1 MPDAHLFLKDLAVV
15 LGVAAVTTVLFQ
27 WLRLPVVLGYLL
39 AGLVVGPHVP
49 IPLVAG
55 VETVRTL
62 AELGVILLMF
72 SLGLEFSL
80 RKLGR
85 LGPRVALVAVL
96 EVALVLTLGYLA
108 GQLLGWS
115 PLTSAFAGAV
125 VAISSTMIV
134 ARVLAEERA
143 EAPLRDLVFG
153 VLVVEDLVAILLIA
167 ALTAL
172 TFEGHLSAVGVLSTG
187 GRLLAFLAGSF
198 AVGLLIVPPAM
209 RSIAR
214 LRSPETTLVASIGL
228 CFGAALVALWAGYS
242 VALGAF
248 LAGSLVAE
256 SGAARQ
262 VATLVR
268 PVRDMFAAI
277 FFVAIGMLLDP
288 AVIYREWAVVAV
300 LTAVVLCGKTLGVT
314 VGAFLTG
321 HGTRLSLRAGLS
333 LAQVGEFS
341 FIIAG
346 LGVGLGGPAA
356 SLPHVAVAV
365 CAVTAF
371 LAPLLVRTSE
381 SLALYLDR
389 RLPRPLQ
396 TFVTL
401 YGSWVELLRGRA
413 DRTTP
418 WAPVRAAAGFVLLDA
433 VLLAGLII
441 GVSVNWSAL
450 LELIGQFSRVTPS
463 GARWLVIGAA
473 AACAAPFALGLA
485 RSSRRLGHAL
495 AEVALPGRG
504 AGRVDPAD
512 APRRAFVVTLQI
524 AVVMI
529 VGLPLIAVTQPFLPP
544 FQGAAL
550 AVTALVLL
558 SVAFWRTA
566 TNLQGH
572 MRAGAEIVAEAL
584 GSRKRGGESETLEEV
599 QRMLP
604 GLGTL
609 VPVRV
614 GHASAAAGR
623 SLAELNLRGRTGATA
638 VALRRGGG
646 GSADEPIV
654 FPTARVVLHE
664 GDLLAL
670 SGSQESIAEAVRL
683 LESGGTAE
691 WRAVSSSDVS
701 SAPPHAKGTSSPPS
715 DRGATA
721 PPAASA

>member
-1 MPDAHLFLKDLAVV
+1 MQDAHLFLKDLAVV

-27 WLRLPVVLGYLL
+27 RLRLPVVLGYLL
-39 AGLVVGPHVP
+39 AGLVIGPHVP
-49 IPLVAG
+49 IPLVADAA
-55 VETVRTL
+55 TVRTL
-62 AELGVILLMF
+62 SELGVILLMF

-80 RKLGR
+80 RKLIR

-96 EVALVLTLGYLA
+96 EVGLMLTLGYIA
-108 GQLLGWS
+108 GQLLGWR

-143 EAPLRDLVFG
+143 ESALRDLVFG
-153 VLVVEDLVAILLIA
+153 VLVVEDLVAIVLIA

-172 TFEGHLSAVGVLSTG
+172 TYEGTLSAARVLSTG
-187 GRLLAFLAGSF
+187 GRLLTFLVGSF

-214 LRSPETTLVASIGL
+214 LRSPETTLVASVGF
-228 CFGAALVALWAGYS
+228 CFTAALLALWAGYS

-262 VATLVR
+262 VETLVR

-277 FFVAIGMLLDP
+277 FFVAVGMLLDP
-288 AVIYREWAVVAV
+288 AVIQREWLVVAV
-300 LTAVVLCGKTLGVT
+300 LSVVVLGGKTLGVT

-321 HGTRLSLRAGLS
+321 HGTRLSIRAGLS
-333 LAQVGEFS
+333 LAQVGEFA

-346 LGVGLGGPAA
+346 LGVALGGPAA

-365 CAVTAF
+365 CAITAF
-371 LAPLLVRTSE
+371 LAPLLVRVSE
-381 SLALYLDR
+381 PLALYVDR

-396 TFVTL
+396 TFVSL
-401 YGSWVELLRGRA
+401 YGSWVELLRRSRA
-413 DRTTP
+413 RGTP
-418 WAPVRAAAGFVLLDA
+418 WAAVRAAGRFVLLDA
-433 VLLAGLII
+433 VLLAGLVI
-441 GVSVNWSAL
+441 GVSINWPELTQAVGELAGVAADGGRL
-450 LELIGQFSRVTPS
+450 LVLAG
-463 GARWLVIGAA
+463 A

-504 AGRVDPAD
+504 AGRMDPAD

-550 AVTALVLL
+550 AVTALALL
-558 SVAFWRTA
+558 GLAFWRTA

-614 GHASAAAGR
+614 GAASAAAGR
-623 SLAELNLRGRTGATA
+623 SLAELNLRGRTGASA
-638 VALRRGGG
+638 VALRRGEG
-646 GSADEPIV
+646 DEQIV
-654 FPTARVVLHE
+654 FPTAKVVLHE

-670 SGSQESIAEAVRL
+670 SGSEGAIAEAVRL

-691 WRAVSSSDVS
+691 WRAVPVDASG
-701 SAPPHAKGTSSPPS
+701 APLRARDTSSLPTGTDASTPPV
-715 DRGATA
+715 A
-721 PPAASA
+721 

>member
-27 WLRLPVVLGYLL
+27 RLRLPVVLGYLL

-49 IPLVAG
+49 IPLVA
-55 VETVRTL
+55 EAARVRTL

-80 RKLGR
+80 RKLVR

-96 EVALVLTLGYLA
+96 EVGLMLTLGYIA

-143 EAPLRDLVFG
+143 EPPLRDLVFG

-172 TFEGHLSAVGVLSTG
+172 TFEGQLSAARVLSTG
-187 GRLLAFLAGSF
+187 GRLLAFLVGSF

-214 LRSPETTLVASIGL
+214 LRSPETTLVASIGF
-228 CFGAALVALWAGYS
+228 CFTAALVALWAGYS

-262 VATLVR
+262 VEVLVR

-277 FFVAIGMLLDP
+277 FFVAVGMLLDP
-288 AVIYREWAVVAV
+288 AVIRREWVVVLV
-300 LTAVVLCGKTLGVT
+300 LTAVVLCGKAVGVT

-365 CAVTAF
+365 CAITAF
-371 LAPLLVRTSE
+371 LAPLLVRVSE
-381 SLALYLDR
+381 PIALYVDR

-396 TFVTL
+396 TFVSL
-401 YGSWVELLRGRA
+401 YGSWVELLRRGKDRA
-413 DRTTP
+413 TP
-418 WAPVRAAAGFVLLDA
+418 WATVRAAGRFVLLDA

-441 GVSVNWSAL
+441 GVSINWEEL
-450 LELIGQFSRVTPS
+450 LNLIRRFAGVAPE
-463 GARWLVIGAA
+463 GGRWLLLAGA

-504 AGRVDPAD
+504 AGRMDPAD

-550 AVTALVLL
+550 AVTALLL
-558 SVAFWRTA
+558 LGLAFWRTA

-614 GHASAAAGR
+614 GPASAAAGR
-623 SLAELNLRGRTGATA
+623 TLAELNLRGRTGASA

-646 GSADEPIV
+646 DEQIV
-654 FPTARVVLHE
+654 FPTAKVVLHE

-670 SGSQESIAEAVRL
+670 SGSHDAIAEAVRL

-691 WRAVSSSDVS
+691 WRAMPPAPVVPDATG
-701 SAPPHAKGTSSPPS
+701 APPRARDTSSPRN
-715 DRGATA
+715 DRDATA
-721 PPAASA
+721 PPAA

>member
-1 MPDAHLFLKDLAVV
+1 MQDAHLFLKDLAVV
-15 LGVAAVTTVLFQ
+15 LGVAAVTTVVFQ
-27 WLRLPVVLGYLL
+27 RLRLPVVLGYLL
-39 AGLVVGPHVP
+39 AGLLVGPHVP
-49 IPLVAG
+49 IPLV
-55 VETVRTL
+55 VEATTIRTL
-62 AELGVILLMF
+62 SELGVILLMF

-80 RKLGR
+80 RKLVR
-85 LGPRVALVAVL
+85 LGPRVGLVAVL
-96 EVALVLTLGYLA
+96 EVGLMLTLGYLA

-115 PLTSAFAGAV
+115 PLASAFAGAV
-125 VAISSTMIV
+125 VAISSTMLV
-134 ARVLAEERA
+134 ARVLMEERA
-143 EAPLRDLVFG
+143 EPPLRDLVYG
-153 VLVVEDLVAILLIA
+153 VLVVEDLVAIVLIA

-172 TFEGHLSAVGVLSTG
+172 TYEGHLSAARVLSTG

-198 AVGLLIVPPAM
+198 AVGLLLVPPAM
-209 RSIAR
+209 RSIVR
-214 LRSPETTLVASIGL
+214 LRSAETTLVASIGL

-248 LAGSLVAE
+248 LAGSLVTE
-256 SGAARQ
+256 SGAGRQ
-262 VATLVR
+262 VEPLVR

-277 FFVAIGMLLDP
+277 FFVAVGMLLDP
-288 AVIYREWAVVAV
+288 AVIWDEWPVVLL
-300 LTAVVLCGKTLGVT
+300 LTAVVLCGKAVGVT
-314 VGAFLTG
+314 IGAFLTG
-321 HGTRLSLRAGLS
+321 HGTRLSLRAGFS

-346 LGVGLGGPAA
+346 LGVALGGPAA

-371 LAPLLVRTSE
+371 LAPLLVRVSE
-381 SLALYLDR
+381 PLALYVDR

-401 YGSWVELLRGRA
+401 YGSWVELLRGGKQQ
-413 DRTTP
+413 TTP
-418 WAPVRAAAGFVLLDA
+418 WAPVRTAGRFVLLDA

-441 GVSVNWSAL
+441 GTSINWNEL
-450 LELIGQFSRVTPS
+450 LPLAQTLTGGEIG
-463 GARWLVIGAA
+463 GARWLVIAAA

-485 RSSRRLGHAL
+485 RSSRRLGQAL
-495 AEVALPGRG
+495 AQVALPGRG

-512 APRRAFVVTLQI
+512 APRRALVVTLQI

-550 AVTALVLL
+550 AVAALVLL
-558 SVAFWRTA
+558 GVTFWRTA

-584 GSRKRGGESETLEEV
+584 SSRHRGEAETLEEV

-614 GHASAAAGR
+614 GAASAAAGR

-638 VALRRGGG
+638 VALRRGGV
-646 GSADEPIV
+646 DDPIV
-654 FPTARVVLHE
+654 FPTARVVLQE

-670 SGSQESIAEAVRL
+670 SGSHDSIAEAVRL

-691 WRAVSSSDVS
+691 WRAPGPMVTR
-701 SAPPHAKGTSSPPS
+701 AQPHARDTSTPPS
-715 DRGATA
+715 GKDATA
-721 PPAASA
+721 PPGARS

>member
-27 WLRLPVVLGYLL
+27 RLRLPVVLGYLL

-49 IPLVAG
+49 IPLVA
-55 VETVRTL
+55 EAERVRTL

-80 RKLGR
+80 RKLVR

-96 EVALVLTLGYLA
+96 EVGLMLTLGYIA

-115 PLTSAFAGAV
+115 PLASAFAGAV
-125 VAISSTMIV
+125 VAISSTMVV

-167 ALTAL
+167 SLTAL
-172 TFEGHLSAVGVLSTG
+172 TYEGEISAVRVLSTG

-198 AVGLLIVPPAM
+198 AVGLLVVPPAM

-214 LRSPETTLVASIGL
+214 LRNPETTLVASIGL
-228 CFGAALVALWAGYS
+228 CFTAALVALWAGYS

-256 SGAARQ
+256 SGAGRQ

-277 FFVAIGMLLDP
+277 FFVAVGTLLDP
-288 AVIYREWAVVAV
+288 AVIRREWVVVMV
-300 LTAVVLCGKTLGVT
+300 LTAVVLWGKTFGVT

-346 LGVGLGGPAA
+346 LGVALGGPAA

-365 CAVTAF
+365 CAITAF
-371 LAPLLVRTSE
+371 LTPLLVRASE
-381 SLALYLDR
+381 RLALYVDR

-401 YGSWVELLRGRA
+401 YGSWVELLSGRR

-418 WAPVRAAAGFVLLDA
+418 WAPVRVAARFVLLDA
-433 VLLAGLII
+433 VLLAGLVI
-441 GVSVNWSAL
+441 GVSINWQHL
-450 LELIGQFSRVTPS
+450 LDLIGAFGG
-463 GARWLVIGAA
+463 GAPVDGRWLVLGGAA
-473 AACAAPFALGLA
+473 LCAAPFALGLA

-504 AGRVDPAD
+504 AGRMDPAD

-524 AVVMI
+524 AVVMM

-550 AVTALVLL
+550 AVTALLL
-558 SVAFWRTA
+558 LGLTFWRTA

-584 GSRKRGGESETLEEV
+584 GSRKRGGETETLEEV

-614 GHASAAAGR
+614 GPASAAAGM

-638 VALRRGGG
+638 VALRRGG
-646 GSADEPIV
+646 ADEQIV
-654 FPTARVVLHE
+654 FPTAKVVLHE

-670 SGSQESIAEAVRL
+670 SGSHDSIAEAVRL

-691 WRAVSSSDVS
+691 WRVQDIIG
-701 SAPPHAKGTSSPPS
+701 APPRARDTSSPRN
-715 DRGATA
+715 DRDATA
-721 PPAASA
+721 PPGAVS